1 VLFDRDPRKWHKRI
15 RNILKIKFYIDFFGF
30 SPILKSFEGHF
41 MPSCFMTNGT
51 YLRKEGLMKKSIIAL
66 SALLLASPVF
76 AADTATDTAAH
87 ASNEVVAEAH
97 KGADTA
103 KEKLHESQ
111 DKGEELK
118 LKAKHAAEG
127 KSDSVGS
134 KVSEGSQKAWHSTKQ
149 GSEKAWDKTKQGA
162 ESLKNKVTE

>member
-1 VLFDRDPRKWHKRI
+1 
-15 RNILKIKFYIDFFGF
+15 
-30 SPILKSFEGHF
+30 
-41 MPSCFMTNGT
+41 
-51 YLRKEGLMKKSIIAL
+51 MKKSIIAL

-76 AADTATDTAAH
+76 AAETATDTAAH

-103 KEKLHESQ
+103 KEKLHQSQ

-134 KVSEGSQKAWHSTKQ
+134 KVSEGSQRPGTPPNRVRRRLGIRPSKGRKVSRTKRP
-149 GSEKAWDKTKQGA
+149 
-162 ESLKNKVTE
+162 NKVSALPQGPRCGLLLPANRVCPQRKGAASCKVAPFQHVN

>member
-1 VLFDRDPRKWHKRI
+1 
-15 RNILKIKFYIDFFGF
+15 
-30 SPILKSFEGHF
+30 
-41 MPSCFMTNGT
+41 MTNGT

-76 AADTATDTAAH
+76 AAETATDTAAH

-103 KEKLHESQ
+103 KEKLHQSQ

-134 KVSEGSQKAWHSTKQ
+134 KVSEGSQKA
-149 GSEKAWDKTKQGA
+149 
-162 ESLKNKVTE
+162 

>member
-1 VLFDRDPRKWHKRI
+1 
-15 RNILKIKFYIDFFGF
+15 
-30 SPILKSFEGHF
+30 
-41 MPSCFMTNGT
+41 
-51 YLRKEGLMKKSIIAL
+51 MKKSIIAL

-76 AADTATDTAAH
+76 AAETATDTAAH

-103 KEKLHESQ
+103 KEKLHQSQ

-134 KVSEGSQKAWHSTKQ
+134 KVSEGSQRPGTPPSKVRRRLGTRPSKGRKASRTK
-149 GSEKAWDKTKQGA
+149 
-162 ESLKNKVTE
+162 

>member
-1 VLFDRDPRKWHKRI
+1 
-15 RNILKIKFYIDFFGF
+15 
-30 SPILKSFEGHF
+30 
-41 MPSCFMTNGT
+41 
-51 YLRKEGLMKKSIIAL
+51 MKKSIIAL

-76 AADTATDTAAH
+76 AAETATDTAAH

-103 KEKLHESQ
+103 KEKLHQSQ

-134 KVSEGSQKAWHSTKQ
+134 KVSEGSQRPGTPPNRVRRRLGIRPSKGRKVSRTKRPNKVSALPQ
-149 GSEKAWDKTKQGA
+149 GPRCGLLLPANRVCPKEKAPPLARLRLFNTLTD
-162 ESLKNKVTE
+162 

>member
-1 VLFDRDPRKWHKRI
+1 
-15 RNILKIKFYIDFFGF
+15 
-30 SPILKSFEGHF
+30 
-41 MPSCFMTNGT
+41 
-51 YLRKEGLMKKSIIAL
+51 MKKSIIAL

-76 AADTATDTAAH
+76 AAETATNTAAH

-103 KEKLHESQ
+103 KEKLHQSQ

-149 GSEKAWDKTKQGA
+149 GTEKAWDKTKQGA
-162 ESLKNKVTE
+162 ESLKTKRPVRSPLFTPRAALRPFLLPADRACPKEKGAYQMR

>member
-1 VLFDRDPRKWHKRI
+1 
-15 RNILKIKFYIDFFGF
+15 
-30 SPILKSFEGHF
+30 
-41 MPSCFMTNGT
+41 MTNGT

-76 AADTATDTAAH
+76 AAETATDTATH

-103 KEKLHESQ
+103 KEKLHQSQ

-149 GSEKAWDKTKQGA
+149 GTEKAWDKTKQGA
-162 ESLKNKVTE
+162 ESLKNKATE